1 MTASN
6 RTAPISPALS
16 AAARRFLE
24 LPRFAVVATLNPDGS
39 PLQAV
44 VWYNLAGDVIVFN
57 SRVGRQ
63 WPTNLQRDR
72 RVSITV
78 ADGYDY
84 VDIRGSVEID
94 EDPVRG
100 QAVIA
105 ATRNRVA
112 DDAPV
117 DQAAGE
123 VVIAGPSAPARTT
136 IVCSMAPC
144 CSSTATTLATVES
157 FWPMAT

>member
-63 WPTNLQRDR
+63 WPPNLQRDR

-105 ATRNRVA
+105 ELARRYQKNRAAADAQIAAFAKERRVTFELRPTRVFERLNGR
-112 DDAPV
+112 
-117 DQAAGE
+117 
-123 VVIAGPSAPARTT
+123 
-136 IVCSMAPC
+136 
-144 CSSTATTLATVES
+144 
-157 FWPMAT
+157 

>member
-63 WPTNLQRDR
+63 SPPNLQRDR

-105 ATRNRVA
+105 ELARRYQKNRAAADAQIAAFAKERRVTFELRPTRVFERLNGR
-112 DDAPV
+112 
-117 DQAAGE
+117 
-123 VVIAGPSAPARTT
+123 
-136 IVCSMAPC
+136 
-144 CSSTATTLATVES
+144 
-157 FWPMAT
+157 

>member
-105 ATRNRVA
+105 ELARRYQKNRAAADAQIAAFAKERRVTFELRPTRVFERLNCR
-112 DDAPV
+112 
-117 DQAAGE
+117 
-123 VVIAGPSAPARTT
+123 
-136 IVCSMAPC
+136 
-144 CSSTATTLATVES
+144 
-157 FWPMAT
+157 

>member
-63 WPTNLQRDR
+63 WPTDLQRDR

-105 ATRNRVA
+105 ELARRYQKNRAAADAQIAAFAKERRVTFELRPTRVFERLNGR
-112 DDAPV
+112 
-117 DQAAGE
+117 
-123 VVIAGPSAPARTT
+123 
-136 IVCSMAPC
+136 
-144 CSSTATTLATVES
+144 
-157 FWPMAT
+157 

>member
-105 ATRNRVA
+105 ALARRYQKNRAAADAQIAAFAKERRVTFELRPTRVFERLNGR
-112 DDAPV
+112 
-117 DQAAGE
+117 
-123 VVIAGPSAPARTT
+123 
-136 IVCSMAPC
+136 
-144 CSSTATTLATVES
+144 
-157 FWPMAT
+157 

>member
-105 ATRNRVA
+105 ELARRYQKNRAAADAQIAAFAKERRVTFELRPTRVFERLNSR
-112 DDAPV
+112 
-117 DQAAGE
+117 
-123 VVIAGPSAPARTT
+123 
-136 IVCSMAPC
+136 
-144 CSSTATTLATVES
+144 
-157 FWPMAT
+157 